1 MGEAYKELIKKEVPR
16 VKQYV
21 LGVRGHVETLLE
33 KRWAGEICRRRDDE
47 GLKKAIFEDTV
58 DVFVR
63 FVNGAKC
70 KEKKEVLFKRM
81 NAVADDVY
89 KYVEKVLVKGV
100 VESKEIK
107 KLAAA
112 YEKKGKIPAGWTE
125 SFMRQLADEYR
136 AVTLPKAQSGK

>member
-1 MGEAYKELIKKEVPR
+1 
-16 VKQYV
+16 
-21 LGVRGHVETLLE
+21 
-33 KRWAGEICRRRDDE
+33 
-47 GLKKAIFEDTV
+47 
-58 DVFVR
+58 
-63 FVNGAKC
+63 
-70 KEKKEVLFKRM
+70 M

-112 YEKKGKIPAGWTE
+112 YEKKGKIPAGWTG

-136 AVTLPKAQSGK
+136 AVTLLKMQSDK